1 MTIRLIIILLVCA
14 AGCILAQFP
23 DGDLTHK
30 GTSSPRRFKPHTP
43 RVTPTA
49 QSVFAN
55 QKFRRPIPI
64 KARPVQS
71 SDIAPEVPVF
81 TPGAGGRNLR
91 PQAPHASKQTL
102 NTDSEENSS
111 SLQTNSEI
119 KPVNEENEKDED
131 IVQVLSHSGAVS
143 SFHPTSSN
151 LVTPAPQPIPVQ
163 YRPLPTVS
171 VTKPTL
177 LPDQNIL
184 PVQYRPHKGKSHKQ
198 IDDISDGR
206 SAYDQTTIHFRS
218 KPTKQQKLTE
228 DIQDSQ
234 SLYDQGSI
242 QYRTKTSKPHKS
254 SEEIPESRSD
264 FDQISLQYRSKPLK
278 QHKYIDQ
285 DSRSYNKPRQPPKKL
300 TAETDYYT
308 TRPKKPVA
316 QVIRRYREETD
327 DGSIVWGFEND
338 DGSYKEEVIGIDCIT
353 RGKYG
358 YVDPDG
364 IRREYT
370 YETGIKCDEE
380 EQQEDILNTFV
391 DYQEN
396 KLVLPSGKTIDLS
409 SMGKKQARRPQ
420 FTYRN

>member
-1 MTIRLIIILLVCA
+1 MTIRLTIILLVCV
-14 AGCILAQFP
+14 AGCILAQFQ
-23 DGDLTHK
+23 DGDSPHK
-30 GTSSPRRFKPHTP
+30 GTNTPRRFKPHTP

-55 QKFRRPIPI
+55 QKFRRPIPL
-64 KARPVQS
+64 KARPAQT
-71 SDIAPEVPVF
+71 SDIPHEVSVF
-81 TPGAGGRNLR
+81 THGGGSRNLR
-91 PQAPHASKQTL
+91 PQAPPASKQTL
-102 NTDSEENSS
+102 NTDSEEDSS
-111 SLQTNSEI
+111 SLHSNSEI

-131 IVQVLSHSGAVS
+131 VVQLLSNSGSIS
-143 SFHPTSSN
+143 SFHSTSNN

-163 YRPLPTVS
+163 YRPLPTIS

-177 LPDQNIL
+177 LPDQNIP
-184 PVQYRPHKGKSHKQ
+184 PVQYRPHKAKSHKP
-198 IDDISDGR
+198 IEDISEVR
-206 SAYDQTTIHFRS
+206 SDQTTVHFRS
-218 KPTKQQKLTE
+218 KPTKQQRLVESTPE
-228 DIQDSQ
+228 NR

-242 QYRTKTSKPHKS
+242 QYKSKSAKAHKQN
-254 SEEIPESRSD
+254 EEIPESRSD
-264 FDQISLQYRSKPLK
+264 IDQISLQYRLKSSK
-278 QHKYIDQ
+278 QQKYIEDIGEA
-285 DSRSYNKPRQPPKKL
+285 RSYNKPRQPPKKL

-308 TRPKKPVA
+308 SRPKKPVA

-420 FTYRN
+420 FAYRN